1 MNMRSGRATR
11 LLLAVAAVVTLCPQ
25 FAAAATWY
33 WDTTTTGLWTDGAN
47 WSDNATSGG
56 TTGTVPTNNTATD
69 IAFFNQSTVNGGQ
82 TVQLDANRS
91 IAGIIVAN
99 TGTTAIT
106 SDSSTARLLTLGAS
120 GITVNAGAGAVALG
134 GATSPLNLAIALN
147 QSFNVSAATTLQI
160 VGDVSR
166 AAADTTTR
174 TLTLTGSGAA
184 RLDGVVSNGGV
195 SGSLALAKSGSGKLT
210 LTGANTYSGA
220 TSFSGGTILVG
231 VDSVGAGESITSGAF
246 GTGVVN
252 LASGT
257 QVIASNGAMSRVIGN
272 QIVNAAGVSSAFVVG
287 DGVNNGSIEL
297 AGGYAHAFVASLRN
311 NLTTGGTLTISGPV
325 LINDIANRTLNLN
338 LAGTGAT
345 IITGTISNGAGAAGG
360 VTKTGSGS
368 LSLLAANTYRGN
380 TSFANGGTLWLGASS
395 VVQSGTIVS
404 GPVGLGALSLGDVST
419 PTTTISGNDSST
431 NRTIANRVNLD
442 FGTYRFGD
450 GVNNASLEFTGAI
463 YNYWGAKTLVNN
475 LTGTSTLTFSGTF
488 FTDHTTAGRTIT
500 FDGGGNTLVSG
511 PIINNPT
518 GTAAVGA
525 VTKTGVGTLTLSG
538 TNLYSGATTVN
549 GGAVV
554 FAGAWAISGT
564 AARPIT
570 ANAAGA
576 AAAGYAIDQ
585 GFVGKVVNTSAG
597 VVALAADSANNLDF
611 SAAGANMTAASL
623 GAVGSATYSG
633 VLTPSGT
640 AYRLGGGG
648 GTLTVSGQLTGGN
661 TLTVGGP
668 TAGLGGTVALTNIAS
683 SFTGKTTIQAG
694 TLEVAM
700 FANTSA
706 ASPLGAPTTTAN
718 GTIDIGSTASAAV
731 LRYTGTGHST
741 NRVINLA
748 GTTGGATIE
757 AAGSGAVVFTSA
769 ATATGAGAKTITL
782 GGTSAAANSF
792 ASIVDNSLANPTS
805 LTKAGV
811 GRWVLTGSSGYTGAT
826 TVSGGTLQIGNGGT
840 TGALSA
846 SSAISG
852 AAGATLAFNRS
863 NTVTQG
869 THFNSLI
876 GGAINVAQ
884 VGSGT
889 LVLNGA
895 NTYTGTTRISA
906 GVLALGATGSFGNS
920 QSVVVGDAGSVGAVL
935 DLTAKSGTFA
945 FGSGQMLGG
954 GGVIKLAS
962 STVLDVRGTFSPG
975 NSPGLFTFD
984 GGTTLLSGTTIM
996 EMWGTSRATLAS
1008 HGTDPYY
1015 DAVDIINS
1023 GVLNFNNSVLTLD
1036 FNQAFA
1042 NNSTFSLF
1050 AASGA
1055 SSLLGNFGSINVTG
1069 SAYTGLAWTS
1079 GSSGVWTSSA
1089 TTAGQTLSFDSASGV
1104 LVIVPEP
1111 AGLAIA
1117 GIGIVLGGLAIR
1129 RRARLIHPRP

>member
-1 MNMRSGRATR
+1 MKMRSGRATR
-11 LLLAVAAVVTLCPQ
+11 LLLAVAAAVTLCPR

-69 IAFFNQSTVNGGQ
+69 IAFFNQSTVNGDQ

-91 IAGIIVAN
+91 IAGIIAAN

-120 GITVNAGAGAVALG
+120 GITVNAGAGAVVLD

-160 VGDVSR
+160 VGNVSR

-184 RLDGVVSNGGV
+184 RLDGVVSNGGA
-195 SGSLALAKSGSGKLT
+195 SGSLALAKSGSGTLT

-220 TSFSGGTILVG
+220 TSFSAGTILVG
-231 VDSVGAGESITSGAF
+231 IDSVGSGGTVTLGAF
-246 GTGVVN
+246 GTGAIN
-252 LASGT
+252 LATSGT
-257 QVIASNGAMSRVIGN
+257 QTIASNGSASRVIGN
-272 QIVNAAGVSSAFVVG
+272 QIVNATAGSSIFIVG

-297 AGGYAHAFVASLRN
+297 AGGYAHSFTNSLRN
-311 NLTTGGTLTISGPV
+311 NLSSTGTLTISGPV
-325 LINDIANRTLNLN
+325 TINDTANRPLNLT
-338 LAGTGAT
+338 GTGLT
-345 IITGTISNGAGAAGG
+345 VISGTISNGVGAAGG
-360 VTKTGSGS
+360 INKTGDGS
-368 LSLLAANTYRGN
+368 LAMLAANTYRGN
-380 TSFANGGTLWLGASS
+380 TSFYANGTLWIGASS

-404 GPVGLGALSLGDVST
+404 GPFGSGNLSLGGNPG

-431 NRTIANRVNLD
+431 KRTIANRVNLD

-450 GVNNASLEFTGAI
+450 GVNNASLEFAGAI
-463 YNYWGAKTLVNN
+463 YNYWSAKTLVNN

-488 FTDHTTAGRTIT
+488 FTDQTTAGRTIT

-511 PIINNPT
+511 PIVNNPT
-518 GTAAVGA
+518 ETASVGA

-554 FAGAWAISGT
+554 FAGASAISGT

-611 SAAGANMTAASL
+611 SLAGANMTAASL
-623 GAVGSATYSG
+623 GAVGLATYSG
-633 VLTPSGT
+633 VLTPNGT

-706 ASPLGAPTTTAN
+706 ASPLGAPTTTPN

-895 NTYTGTTRISA
+895 NTYAGTTSISA

-954 GGVIKLAS
+954 GGIIKLAS
-962 STVLDVRGTFSPG
+962 NTVLDVRGTFSPG
-975 NSPGLFTFD
+975 NSPGLFTVD

-996 EMWGTSRATLAS
+996 EIWGTSRATLAS

-1023 GVLNFNNSVLTLD
+1023 GVLTFNNSVLTLD

-1055 SSLLGNFGSINVTG
+1055 SSLFGNFGSINVTG

-1089 TTAGQTLSFDSASGV
+1089 TTGGQTLSFDSASGV